1 MKNIVAYNEVG
12 IYLRLIEQACG
23 LRLLHGARRRRT
35 QGACSSVPLAL
46 RWRRMLAARTTYLH
60 LQVVWL
66 CNAAAMHLRLI
77 EQACGCSTL

>member
-1 MKNIVAYNEVG
+1 MAS
-12 IYLRLIEQACG
+12 
-23 LRLLHGARRRRT
+23 